1 MTPPRP
7 GRAGTMAKLF
17 RGLGDPTRLRIV
29 LLLHEREWSV
39 GELVDELGVQQGRLS
54 SHLACLRW
62 CGLVRMRR
70 DKRRVLYRLAD
81 TRVREIVGLAE
92 SFLTDHA
99 EQIELCTEIDAET
112 TAEP

>member
-1 MTPPRP
+1 
-7 GRAGTMAKLF
+7 MAKLF

-29 LLLHEREWSV
+29 LLLQEREWSV
-39 GELVDELGVQQGRLS
+39 SELVDELGVLQGRLS

-81 TRVREIVGLAE
+81 ARVSEIVRLAE
-92 SFLTDHA
+92 RFLADHA
-99 EQIELCTEIDAET
+99 EQIELCTVIDSET
-112 TAEP
+112 GAAP